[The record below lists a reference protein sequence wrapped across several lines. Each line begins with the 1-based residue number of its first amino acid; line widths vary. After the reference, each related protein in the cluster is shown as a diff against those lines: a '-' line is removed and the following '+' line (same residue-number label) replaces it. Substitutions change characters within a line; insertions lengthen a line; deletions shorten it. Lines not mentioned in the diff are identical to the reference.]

1 MSGFLVISAL
11 GEDRPGIIEQLTRQV
26 AFHECNIHDSR
37 MTVLGGEFAIILLVS
52 GAETALRRLEPVI
65 EEVADHLG
73 LKTLLRRTSA
83 RTNPAEARPYKVE
96 VVALDHPGI
105 VHEIARFFSERN
117 LNIEEMDTQT
127 YAAPHTGSPMFSLN
141 LVVNI
146 TSGTVVRNLRDDF
159 TEFCDVRNLDATLE
173 PAKGN

>member
-1 MSGFLVISAL
+1 MAGFLVISAL
-11 GEDRPGIIEQLTRQV
+11 GEDKPGIIEQLTRQV

-52 GAETALRRLEPVI
+52 GAEPSLQRLAPVI
-65 EEVADHLG
+65 EEVAERLG

-83 RTNPAEARPYKVE
+83 RPSEMQSRPYQVQ

-105 VHEIARFFSERN
+105 VHEIARFFSERD

-141 LVVNI
+141 MVVNI
-146 TSGTVVRNLRDDF
+146 GSATTVRALRDDF
-159 TEFCDVRNLDATLE
+159 MDFCDVRNLDATLE
-173 PAKGN
+173 PAKGS